1 MNRAPLVKICCISS
15 VLEARLAVKYGASAL
30 GLVSHMPSGPGVIDE
45 DLIAEIV
52 RSVPP
57 TIATFLL
64 TSAQSSEVII
74 NQHRRCLTST
84 IQFCERMESVVH
96 KELRLALPGVTI
108 VQVVHVTGESSIDE
122 AVQAA
127 EHVDAILLDSGNP
140 DLKIKE
146 LGGTGRVHD
155 WSISRRIRE
164 RIPVPMFLAGGL
176 NDCNVESAIE
186 EVDPYGLDLCT
197 GVRTN
202 HVLDEAKL
210 QAFFGVVNAC

>member
-30 GLVSHMPSGPGVIDE
+30 GLVSHMPSGPGVIGE

>member
-30 GLVSHMPSGPGVIDE
+30 GLVSHMPSGPGVIGE

-84 IQFCERMESVVH
+84 IQLCERIESVVH

-108 VQVVHVTGESSIDE
+108 VQVVQITGESSIDE
-122 AVQAA
+122 ALHAA
-127 EHVDAILLDSGNP
+127 EHVDAILLEFGNP
-140 DLKIKE
+140 DLKIKV

>member
-202 HVLDEAKL
+202 YVLDEAKL